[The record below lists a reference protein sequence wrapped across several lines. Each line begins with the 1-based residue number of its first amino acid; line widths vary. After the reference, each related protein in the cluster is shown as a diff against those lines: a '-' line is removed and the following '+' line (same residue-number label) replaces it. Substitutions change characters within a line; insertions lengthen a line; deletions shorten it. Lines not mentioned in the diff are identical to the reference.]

1 MASSAL
7 PILRWRPWSVRA
19 LGAAAV
25 ATALLGCGGRIVDH
39 AGECRIAGNGLC
51 ETKGQ
56 DAAAPPSGEA
66 GTRDEGADDAAATLN
81 GIDAADANGSPGTTS
96 TDFTTF
102 LANPAHNDVV
112 LDPALVAPLS
122 RLWTASVGQPV
133 SYPLVVDDLVYV
145 TASSTQTAHA
155 RILAFQRATGAPA
168 WSADLGTADTGYL
181 VYDGGRVFEVD
192 TETSMGGGSLRAFN
206 ALSGALDWQVQADPN
221 EPFYYEPPVAYDGKL
236 YTTGT
241 GTGGRLYA
249 YDETSG
255 ALLWNALLYAGSA
268 GSVVVSSEGVYVFDT
283 EGETTAFDL
292 GGAMAWQDRPAESTL
307 AALTPVLVGHTLYE
321 ILPQATNK
329 RVDTS
334 AGQTVG
340 TFTSDL
346 PPAFGDGIEFDVLA
360 SALHAVSTASGA
372 TVWTFT
378 PDGGVVTSALVIG
391 GTVYVGSSIG
401 TIFALDA
408 ATGKRI
414 WSDNTGAA
422 FTGPVTG
429 EAIFG
434 MGAAHGVLVVPA
446 GNDLVAYAS
455 AGASFD
461 AGAREYR
468 GSDASCVWTLVD
480 GPPSP
485 STPNIPASMA
495 VADLDGDGKLDL
507 LTVGSNSGGGVGIL
521 LGGGDGTFRALSEMA
536 TFVSGANAVAV
547 ADVDGDG
554 RPDVLAASSY
564 ETYNSPENVGVS
576 RGNGDGTLQT
586 PSLYAVGTHPY
597 AITLADFDVN
607 GSPDLAVAD
616 GSGGLRVLLNRGD
629 GTFAAPVT
637 YGNDALVALAA
648 GDMNGDGKPDLA
660 LASYT
665 PGAIQVRLGNGDGTF
680 AAPRSN
686 GLDQSP
692 AAVAL
697 GDVNGD
703 GQVDIVAVTSDVQV
717 LLGNGDGT
725 FQPAVSFQAGP
736 NPSGVAI
743 GDVDRD
749 GRADLVVTNEGA
761 GSVSVLFGNGD
772 GTFQW
777 ELAFATG
784 NGPNS
789 PAIAD
794 FNGDGQP
801 DIATCNLD
809 SDSVSLLLGACG
821 SAR

>member
-1 MASSAL
+1 M
-7 PILRWRPWSVRA
+7 
-19 LGAAAV
+19 
-25 ATALLGCGGRIVDH
+25 
-39 AGECRIAGNGLC
+39 
-51 ETKGQ
+51 
-56 DAAAPPSGEA
+56 
-66 GTRDEGADDAAATLN
+66 
-81 GIDAADANGSPGTTS
+81 
-96 TDFTTF
+96 
-102 LANPAHNDVV
+102 
-112 LDPALVAPLS
+112 
-122 RLWTASVGQPV
+122 
-133 SYPLVVDDLVYV
+133 
-145 TASSTQTAHA
+145 
-155 RILAFQRATGAPA
+155 
-168 WSADLGTADTGYL
+168 
-181 VYDGGRVFEVD
+181 
-192 TETSMGGGSLRAFN
+192 
-206 ALSGALDWQVQADPN
+206 
-221 EPFYYEPPVAYDGKL
+221 
-236 YTTGT
+236 
-241 GTGGRLYA
+241 
-249 YDETSG
+249 
-255 ALLWNALLYAGSA
+255 
-268 GSVVVSSEGVYVFDT
+268 
-283 EGETTAFDL
+283 
-292 GGAMAWQDRPAESTL
+292 
-307 AALTPVLVGHTLYE
+307 
-321 ILPQATNK
+321 
-329 RVDTS
+329 
-334 AGQTVG
+334 
-340 TFTSDL
+340 
-346 PPAFGDGIEFDVLA
+346 
-360 SALHAVSTASGA
+360 STASGT

-422 FTGPVTG
+422 FTDNVTG
-429 EAIFG
+429 EATFG

-461 AGAREYR
+461 AGVRQYG
-468 GSDASCVWTLVD
+468 GSDVSCNWTLVD

-485 STPNIPASMA
+485 STLNIPASMA
-495 VADLDGDGKLDL
+495 VSDLDGDGKLDL
-507 LTVGSNSGGGVGIL
+507 LTVGSYSGGGVGIL

-554 RPDVLAASSY
+554 RPDVVAASSY

-586 PSLYAVGTHPY
+586 PALYAVGTHPY

-665 PGAIQVRLGNGDGTF
+665 PGAIQVLLGNGDGTF

-725 FQPAVSFQAGP
+725 FQPAASFQAGP

-784 NGPNS
+784 NGPSS

-809 SDSVSLLLGACG
+809 SDSVSLLLGACA
-821 SAR
+821 SARESAIALLNRRVQGSDLGDTVEQELREPRNLGK